1 MKKKKQKTKPA
12 AETREKSPP
21 AGEETLPSEETE
33 QPSMAARP
41 PFPEEEKSGEQAEK
55 IQELSAEPAEE
66 PAQANLSTG
75 FWDSVKSFF
84 TGGERKEDGVVESL
98 AENERSIF
106 WGN

>member
-1 MKKKKQKTKPA
+1 MV
-12 AETREKSPP
+12 
-21 AGEETLPSEETE
+21 
-33 QPSMAARP
+33 
-41 PFPEEEKSGEQAEK
+41 
-55 IQELSAEPAEE
+55 IC
-66 PAQANLSTG
+66 STG

>member
-1 MKKKKQKTKPA
+1 MRA
-12 AETREKSPP
+12 RRS
-21 AGEETLPSEETE
+21 S
-33 QPSMAARP
+33 SDRP
-41 PFPEEEKSGEQAEK
+41 PHTPESWPDSRAYCRQ
-55 IQELSAEPAEE
+55 ISVTVQV
-66 PAQANLSTG
+66 AQANLSTG

>member
-1 MKKKKQKTKPA
+1 MVYTYRVIPVH
-12 AETREKSPP
+12 AELLNNGVLLEGVQSV
-21 AGEETLPSEETE
+21 
-33 QPSMAARP
+33 QV
-41 PFPEEEKSGEQAEK
+41 
-55 IQELSAEPAEE
+55 
-66 PAQANLSTG
+66 AQANLSTG